1 MPTRRSPRSRAA
13 WAAASTETAG
23 GKNHTSRSSR
33 RVYAVRGRRSGGGVG
48 ELVCDPAPGRGGP
61 PPPDDRRR
69 AALPRLDQRL
79 PDGAGPLVERRR
91 LEHAHG
97 AVPEDGLGLQDPGAE
112 VEAGGS
118 IDVEDGIVGRDAIAR
133 HLLAFGG
140 GRGTG
145 GPHPAAGGGQPGP
158 PPGGGLFC
166 GILPLAVGEGGA

>member
-48 ELVCDPAPGRGGP
+48 ELVCAPAAAGGRA
-61 PPPDDRRR
+61 PPPDARRR

-118 IDVEDGIVGRDAIAR
+118 IDVGDGIVGGGAVAP
-133 HLLAFGG
+133 HPPAFGG
-140 GRGTG
+140 GRRGG
-145 GPHPAAGGGQPGP
+145 GPHP
-158 PPGGGLFC
+158 PPGGGS
-166 GILPLAVGEGGA
+166 PWPPPRGGAPWLDPP